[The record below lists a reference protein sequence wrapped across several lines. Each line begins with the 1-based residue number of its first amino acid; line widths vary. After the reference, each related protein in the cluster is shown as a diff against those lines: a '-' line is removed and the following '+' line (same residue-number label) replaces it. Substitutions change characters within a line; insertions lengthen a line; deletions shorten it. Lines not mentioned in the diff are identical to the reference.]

1 MLKRFKKKGK
11 GGKGGKGGMM
21 GGGGTKIHAGTTQ
34 TRPC

>member
-11 GGKGGKGGMM
+11 GGKGGMF
-21 GGGGTKIHAGTTQ
+21 GGGGTKVHAGSTQ